1 MAGQISQF
9 TKLRSL
15 TYWLRIIGVVAILV
29 FVTGCMS
36 GSGDSGGNSGGDAG
50 GDTSGTP
57 GGTSG
62 GDTGGGDTGG
72 GTGGGDTGGGT
83 GGGTGG
89 DTGGGGTGGG
99 SVTIYGTF
107 ANLYTNDTNVN
118 LNVVSC
124 LDPASG
130 GKLFSSVTFRS
141 VNQVNNNVDAAIT
154 LTPTAA
160 YLSQFDQIFIT
171 VTGVFQSDGSFN
183 GSLST
188 IYSLNGVIVNQSTGN
203 VIINVI
209 GNIISLDFTVD
220 SLASACGLTGGMFLT
235 EMSDPGGS
243 GGDTGGGTGGGGG
256 VKPVAIIVVG
266 TGGGDTGGGTGGG
279 DTGGGT
285 GGGTGFIGTH
295 IDVFGQFGSLEMIST
310 DYPEDNGSFEMTRSV
325 LATIPG
331 FEAYAWTNAVEE
343 ININVFF
350 GGDDVNPNR
359 TTLNSS
365 NGRSYFCFCFP
376 TVDLVNNEVTFS
388 NMVLET
394 GSNIPPETITINGVV
409 SIARNN

>member
-1 MAGQISQF
+1 MTGQISQF

-15 TYWLRIIGVVAILV
+15 TYWLRIIGVVAFLV

-36 GSGDSGGNSGGDAG
+36 GSGDSGGDSGGDTG

-160 YLSQFDQIFIT
+160 Y
-171 VTGVFQSDGSFN
+171 
-183 GSLST
+183 
-188 IYSLNGVIVNQSTGN
+188 
-203 VIINVI
+203 
-209 GNIISLDFTVD
+209 
-220 SLASACGLTGGMFLT
+220 
-235 EMSDPGGS
+235 
-243 GGDTGGGTGGGGG
+243 
-256 VKPVAIIVVG
+256 
-266 TGGGDTGGGTGGG
+266 
-279 DTGGGT
+279 
-285 GGGTGFIGTH
+285 
-295 IDVFGQFGSLEMIST
+295 
-310 DYPEDNGSFEMTRSV
+310 
-325 LATIPG
+325 
-331 FEAYAWTNAVEE
+331 
-343 ININVFF
+343 
-350 GGDDVNPNR
+350 
-359 TTLNSS
+359 
-365 NGRSYFCFCFP
+365 
-376 TVDLVNNEVTFS
+376 
-388 NMVLET
+388 
-394 GSNIPPETITINGVV
+394 
-409 SIARNN
+409 